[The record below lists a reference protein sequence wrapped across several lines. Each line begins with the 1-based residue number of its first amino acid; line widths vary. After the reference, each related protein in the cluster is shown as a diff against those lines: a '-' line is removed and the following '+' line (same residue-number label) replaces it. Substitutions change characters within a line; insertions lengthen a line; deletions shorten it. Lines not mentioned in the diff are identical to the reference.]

1 MRSEKKQ
8 GGEHGYKRYGC
19 GEVSMAVETAL
30 VVDDSKSARVM
41 LSRLLKKSG
50 VNVAFAESAEE
61 AFDYLN
67 EAEPDLIFMDHMMP
81 GMDGLHAVKLLAADA
96 RFAHIP
102 VVMYTSKED
111 DGYLAKARLVGAVGV
126 IGKPAKPALVERVL
140 TDVNSL
146 LVRQPK
152 QSVVPKPSMPATP
165 SVGAI
170 PELEVAEPALPPE
183 LDIPKIE
190 MAPGQQQPTVKAPT
204 IPTPAAASSA
214 QRSATPPTI
223 SATTAPASAG
233 AAASPI
239 VTTPTVKAPSAA
251 TSGGGKAPTQ
261 TPASTPVPAPME
273 LASSLSKLS
282 VSQVRTMVELQV
294 EGMMRDQLPSR
305 VAEAVSNRLHEI
317 VDGIKSGIMSEIEQ
331 EQLQRV
337 DDLMQLQET
346 SLKDLD
352 EVQKHI
358 STIYEQLSNYR
369 DRLRDL
375 DTKSTD
381 VEHYV
386 SELQEK
392 FVGQQ
397 EFKDQLEE
405 MKDYIHK
412 EVLRQ
417 FKPLEVALK
426 QGLQVLDPENDD
438 YQQFAVQLARDL
450 YPVFETRVSEK
461 ISEIVQAAL
470 PDKEAENNG
479 NMRVISGSVVMA
491 GLSLVISVGLAAFVA
506 LKLM

>member
-1 MRSEKKQ
+1 
-8 GGEHGYKRYGC
+8 
-19 GEVSMAVETAL
+19 
-30 VVDDSKSARVM
+30 
-41 LSRLLKKSG
+41 
-50 VNVAFAESAEE
+50 
-61 AFDYLN
+61 
-67 EAEPDLIFMDHMMP
+67 
-81 GMDGLHAVKLLAADA
+81 
-96 RFAHIP
+96 
-102 VVMYTSKED
+102 
-111 DGYLAKARLVGAVGV
+111 
-126 IGKPAKPALVERVL
+126 
-140 TDVNSL
+140 
-146 LVRQPK
+146 
-152 QSVVPKPSMPATP
+152 
-165 SVGAI
+165 
-170 PELEVAEPALPPE
+170 
-183 LDIPKIE
+183 
-190 MAPGQQQPTVKAPT
+190 
-204 IPTPAAASSA
+204 
-214 QRSATPPTI
+214 
-223 SATTAPASAG
+223 
-233 AAASPI
+233 
-239 VTTPTVKAPSAA
+239 
-251 TSGGGKAPTQ
+251 
-261 TPASTPVPAPME
+261 
-273 LASSLSKLS
+273 
-282 VSQVRTMVELQV
+282 MVELQV